1 MKTKI
6 LPNILISLS
15 MVFALTRLLPAGTN
29 DGVLDLGDTSL
40 CHSHPTFITFDPPSG
55 PARDM
60 LPSGINAAG
69 TITGTYV
76 TGAGRPVFHAF
87 LREPNGTFT
96 TVNPPG
102 STGAYIGFF
111 QETGGQP
118 INTAG
123 AFTGTYFDASHVGH
137 GFVRTPDGPFTI
149 FDPFGS
155 TSTVPQSINAAGAIT
170 GLYYDAS
177 GVSHGFLRAPDGT
190 FTTFDAPDEVG
201 GSAGQG
207 INWSG
212 TIVGWYSDANFL
224 LHGFVRDFD
233 ASITEFDVPESIST
247 SPSAINAEGT
257 ITGFLLRRELRHSRL
272 PACSRRHL
280 HCLRSSRVHGNLR
293 WRYQPK
299 WGHNGILLRC

>member
-1 MKTKI
+1 MKKH
-6 LPNILISLS
+6 LMKAKLLRNMLISVGVLLA
-15 MVFALTRLLPAGTN
+15 FTRLLTAGPN
-29 DGVLDLGDTSL
+29 DAVLDLGDTPS

-69 TITGTYV
+69 TITGTYI

-87 LREPNGTFT
+87 LRERNGTFT

-111 QETGGQP
+111 QEAGGQP
-118 INTAG
+118 INAAG
-123 AFTGTYFDASHVGH
+123 AFTGTYFDTSHVGH
-137 GFVRTPDGPFTI
+137 GFVRAPGGPFTI
-149 FDPFGS
+149 FDPLGS
-155 TSTVPQSINAAGAIT
+155 TFTVPQSINAAGAIT

-207 INWSG
+207 INSAG

-224 LHGFVRDFD
+224 LHGFVRDFGG
-233 ASITEFDVPESIST
+233 SITEFDVPDSIST

-257 ITGFLLRRELRHSRL
+257 IAGFYNDANFVTHGFLRAKDGTFTTFDPPGSTQTF
-272 PACSRRHL
+272 
-280 HCLRSSRVHGNLR
+280 VG
-293 WRYQPK
+293 
-299 WGHNGILLRC
+299 GINASG